1 MKIELMKISVRGLEL
16 LNLKFKTRKHNVC
29 GYNDYLGD
37 LTAKLCWNEKKS
49 DETLFSFSPLT
60 SALCVKLRKRYVTL
74 VVELSMELTKGSFD
88 IGLHWNLMQDDDRQ
102 NLN

>member
-16 LNLKFKTRKHNVC
+16 LNLKFKTKKHNVC

-37 LTAKLCWNEKKS
+37 LTAKLCWNDWHL
-49 DETLFSFSPLT
+49 DETLFQFSPYIM
-60 SALCVKLRKRYVTL
+60 AACVKLRKRYVTL
-74 VVELSMELTKGSFD
+74 VVELSTELTKGSFD

>member
-1 MKIELMKISVRGLEL
+1 MKISVRGLEL

-37 LTAKLCWNEKKS
+37 LTAKLCWNDWHL
-49 DETLFSFSPLT
+49 DETLFQFSPYIM
-60 SALCVKLRKRYVTL
+60 AACVKLRKHYVTL
-74 VVELSMELTKGSFD
+74 LVELSMELTKGSFD
-88 IGLHWNLMQDDDRQ
+88 IGLHWNLMQDDDRL

>member
-37 LTAKLCWNEKKS
+37 LTAKLCWNEEKS
-49 DETLFSFSPLT
+49 DETLFRFSPLT
-60 SALCVKLRKRYVTL
+60 SALCVKLRKRYVSICIEAT
-74 VVELSMELTKGSFD
+74 MELTKGSFD